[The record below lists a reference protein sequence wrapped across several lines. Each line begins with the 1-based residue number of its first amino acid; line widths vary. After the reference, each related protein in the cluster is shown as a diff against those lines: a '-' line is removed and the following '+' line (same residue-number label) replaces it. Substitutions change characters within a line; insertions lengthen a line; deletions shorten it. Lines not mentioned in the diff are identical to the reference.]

1 MATTRRSAR
10 LTTPRTFRSDA
21 PRRRLSDGRSAVA
34 ARPRIGL
41 RARAAVSFA
50 ATGCAVAVVF
60 AVVTYSL
67 ARDYLVSQREQ
78 AAARQAYAN
87 ARLTRAAL
95 RSPQPDV
102 VGLLSGIAG
111 EPDSNSL
118 VRHGGRW
125 YSTSVEVGAD
135 SVPRDLVR
143 VVSARGD
150 AGSQRYRSSDGS
162 LILATG
168 VPLPGVEA
176 LYFQLVPL
184 QELEGTL
191 DVLSRLVAVGA
202 LIATLGAGIVGAAA
216 ARRLVKPLAPIGV
229 AAGRIARGE
238 LGTRLELAADADL
251 QPLVDAFN
259 DMASALEARVARE
272 ARFSADVTHE
282 LRSPLAAVAA
292 ATQVIDRRRDL
303 LPREVQNAFDVVTE
317 KIQTLQQTVLDLLEI
332 SRIDADSA
340 AVTFERVELRPFL
353 NRLMDL
359 HETDGT
365 LLCVADDA
373 PQTFSADR
381 RRLAQALGNVL
392 ANASAYGGGA
402 VAVYVETEGPELR
415 FLIDDRGPGVDPSER
430 DAIFGR
436 FARGDAGV
444 RSGSASGTG
453 LGLALAAEQVALHGG
468 RIWAEDAPGGG
479 ARFVIAL
486 PVERP

>member
-1 MATTRRSAR
+1 MGSSSGGVSLGRRGV
-10 LTTPRTFRSDA
+10 T
-21 PRRRLSDGRSAVA
+21 
-34 ARPRIGL
+34 ARPRVGL
-41 RARAAVSFA
+41 RARAAISFA

-60 AVVTYSL
+60 AAVTYSL
-67 ARDYLVSQREQ
+67 ARGYLVSQREQ
-78 AAARQAYAN
+78 VAARQAYAN

-111 EPDSNSL
+111 EPRSNSL
-118 VRHGGRW
+118 VRHAGRW

-150 AGSQRYRSSDGS
+150 AGSQRFRTSDGS
-162 LILATG
+162 LVLATG

-191 DVLSRLVAVGA
+191 DVLARLVAAGA
-202 LIATLGAGIVGAAA
+202 VIATLGAGIVGAAS
-216 ARRLVKPLAPIGV
+216 ARRLVKPLAPIGT
-229 AAGRIARGE
+229 AAGRIAQGE
-238 LGTRLELAADADL
+238 LGTRLEMATDADL
-251 QPLVDAFN
+251 QPLVEAFN
-259 DMASALEARVARE
+259 DMAAALEARVERE

-282 LRSPLAAVAA
+282 LRSPLAALAA
-292 ATQVIDRRRDL
+292 AAQVIDRRREL
-303 LPREVQNAFDVVTE
+303 LPPEVLSAFDVVTE

-340 AVTFERVELRPFL
+340 QVALARVELRPFL
-353 NRLMDL
+353 MRIMEL
-359 HETDGT
+359 HEADGAA
-365 LLCVADDA
+365 LRIADA
-373 PQTFSADR
+373 VPPTFTVDR

-402 VAVYVETEGPELR
+402 VAVSVETEGSQLR
-415 FLIDDRGPGVDPSER
+415 FLVDDRGPGVEPSER
-430 DAIFGR
+430 EAIFGR

-453 LGLALAAEQVALHGG
+453 LGLALAAEQVTMHGG
-468 RIWAEDAPGGG
+468 RIWVENAPGGG
-479 ARFVIAL
+479 ARFIIAIPL
-486 PVERP
+486 ERS